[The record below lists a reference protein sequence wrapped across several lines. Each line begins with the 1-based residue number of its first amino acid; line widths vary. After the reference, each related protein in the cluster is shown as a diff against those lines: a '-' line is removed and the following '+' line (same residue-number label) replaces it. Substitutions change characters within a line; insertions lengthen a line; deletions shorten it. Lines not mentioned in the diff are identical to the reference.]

1 MSTVSH
7 KVFPLPSLQG
17 KFLAFG
23 FSSQLFYVVV
33 GVCDSCGFYKL
44 NKCVINCEM
53 FIVFLLN
60 AIVSFTAVLYYGG
73 SLIDFQFDH
82 FEGNFTV
89 CLHNGNHEG
98 EINFSA
104 KSTRFALAFTKSA
117 DIIVVLF

>member
-1 MSTVSH
+1 
-7 KVFPLPSLQG
+7 
-17 KFLAFG
+17 
-23 FSSQLFYVVV
+23 
-33 GVCDSCGFYKL
+33 
-44 NKCVINCEM
+44 M

-117 DIIVVLF
+117 DIIVVFFKFTFINFYKLLIYTSLFHSFDTPLNKNFNDKSYSVINGMVIQF